1 MNIYIE
7 KHNIYLDEFER
18 RTSAMNDRRRGQ
30 EYEELKGKCVG
41 Y

>member
-18 RTSAMNDRRRGQ
+18 RTSAMNDRRRG
-30 EYEELKGKCVG
+30 KNMKN
-41 Y
+41 